1 MLLLTTSGDSSTFI
15 VDFVNL
21 LAYIMKQPT
30 NQFWF
35 LSNNSEK
42 WCGSFCRACKQGIT
56 TTQNFRTIMVITI
69 VWSVLTTS
77 NNRHREGSS
86 QNYAQNFSKL
96 MWINLLLFPLGTLVG
111 NWSAK
116 TPWNSFNTSELWS
129 LSLTNKAEN
138 GEYIIF
144 MDNLYSIPKYL
155 TYFMPL
161 VTLYTPW
168 KHYKTRGFWCFQRAG
183 AGGKI
188 EKDQWQ
194 EMV

>member
-1 MLLLTTSGDSSTFI
+1 
-15 VDFVNL
+15 
-21 LAYIMKQPT
+21 
-30 NQFWF
+30 
-35 LSNNSEK
+35 
-42 WCGSFCRACKQGIT
+42 
-56 TTQNFRTIMVITI
+56 MVITI

-77 NNRHREGSS
+77 NNRHREGLS

-96 MWINLLLFPLGTLVG
+96 MWINLFLFPLEASENIRLVG

-129 LSLTNKAEN
+129 LSLTNRAEN

-144 MDNLYSIPKYL
+144 LDNLYFIPKYL

-168 KHYKTRGFWCFQRAG
+168 KHKTRGFLMFPEGRSWRENRKRPVAG
-183 AGGKI
+183 NGLVDFYYLPSYELAPSK
-188 EKDQWQ
+188 QSL
-194 EMV
+194 